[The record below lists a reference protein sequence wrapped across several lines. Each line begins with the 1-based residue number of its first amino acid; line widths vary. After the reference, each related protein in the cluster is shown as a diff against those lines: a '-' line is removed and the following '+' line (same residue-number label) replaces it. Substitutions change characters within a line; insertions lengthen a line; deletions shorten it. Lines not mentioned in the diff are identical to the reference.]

1 VIYLVRRAY
10 LVDPPLSGTREI
22 EMLLEGALTRLSDID
37 EATVFAETADTADT
51 TLKGIAIE
59 VAIEASDEATASR
72 HGRKA
77 IRSSLR
83 RVGVSTSDLRL
94 ANGLT
99 SEAPSSTGA

>member
-10 LVDPPLSGTREI
+10 RVDPPLPGTREI

-37 EATVFAETADTADT
+37 EATVFAETADT

-72 HGRKA
+72 HGRNA

-83 RVGVSTSDLRL
+83 RVGVPTSDLRL
-94 ANGLT
+94 ANGIT
-99 SEAPSSTGA
+99 SEALSSTGA